1 MANFRNVYNS
11 LILVIAGSTQ
21 RELAR
26 QVSYLKVENAI
37 LRSKLPKRISLT
49 EREKNRLCR
58 FAKNLGKALDDIAT
72 IVHAQTIRR
81 WIREAK
87 KPGGLKSRKVGRKR
101 TREDIEK
108 LVLKLAKD
116 NGWGYTRILG
126 ELKKLGIESI
136 TRNTV
141 KAILIRGGYETGP
154 KRGPGTWDDFLKRHA
169 KTLWQCDFFS
179 KKVVT
184 PRGLKDLYL
193 LVFLH
198 VESRRVFITPSTQH
212 PNEAWVLD
220 QTVAFQEHAE
230 SEGIEVGMVMHD
242 RDTKFTASFDEALK
256 NDGSAIRKSA
266 FRSPNQCAYVERFIQ
281 TLQQECLDHFFV
293 FGEAHMDHLC
303 SEFAE
308 HYHDE
313 RPHQGLGNAR
323 PSVTMAEDQSNQ
335 QCEPPSRIPLTD
347 VRCKQRLGGMLK
359 SYTRHVA

>member
-37 LRSKLPKRISLT
+37 LRSKLPKRMSLT

-58 FAKNLGKALDDIAT
+58 FAKNLGKALDEIAT

-81 WIREAK
+81 RIRESR
-87 KPGGLKSRKVGRKR
+87 KPSGLKGKKVGRKR

-141 KAILIRGGYETGP
+141 KAILKRGGYETGP
-154 KRGPGTWDDFLKRHA
+154 KRGPGTWDEFLKIHA

-184 PRGLKDLYL
+184 PRGLKDLYMI
-193 LVFLH
+193 VFLH

-212 PNEAWVLD
+212 PNEAWVLE
-220 QTVAFQEHAE
+220 QTAAFQEHAA
-230 SEGIEVGMVMHD
+230 SEGIEVGLVMHD

-256 NDGSAIRKSA
+256 TEGSKIRKSA

-281 TLQQECLDHFFV
+281 SLQQECLDHFFV
-293 FGEAHMDHLC
+293 FGEAHMNHLC
-303 SEFAE
+303 SEFVE
-308 HYHDE
+308 HYHEE
-313 RPHQGLGNAR
+313 RPHQGLDNAR
-323 PSVTMAEDQSNQ
+323 PSVVLAESEDAEQS
-335 QCEPPSRIPLTD
+335 EPPVRVRLTD
-347 VRCKQRLGGMLK
+347 VRCKQRLGGLLK
-359 SYTRHVA
+359 SYETKVA